1 MRLPFFLSLFPC
13 CLLAVNWQE
22 NLRPKLFFSM
32 SSRDYTAFIGNLSAP
47 DHFTGMLYAEDPD
60 GGGGGPADPPTDP
73 PRPSSPSINTPLS
86 SPSPPSAP
94 PPPPPSQT
102 PPGML
107 LLAAKNL
114 VYKLSSDELRLTQTL
129 TWPASPAAVDTC
141 RVKGKSRDACNNFIV
156 VMQQYQDDPNR
167 YSILLLFLVSRPRL
181 LSGKAS
187 LMSKSQK

>member
-1 MRLPFFLSLFPC
+1 MRLALFLALFPC
-13 CLLAVNWQE
+13 CLVAVNWQE

-47 DHFTGMLYAEDPD
+47 DHFTGMLYAEDPEGAD
-60 GGGGGPADPPTDP
+60 APAAAAADP

-86 SPSPPSAP
+86 SPPPPPPTGAP
-94 PPPPPSQT
+94 PPPPLSPRD

-107 LLAAKNL
+107 LLSAKNL

-129 TWPASPAAVDTC
+129 TWPASPTAVDTC

-167 YSILLLFLVSRPRL
+167 
-181 LSGKAS
+181 
-187 LMSKSQK
+187 